1 MWAGALLRLGI
12 EGQPFATI
20 VASGP
25 RTALPHGRSSRRSVA
40 AGDWLLLD
48 FGAQVDGYCA
58 DITRTVVVGARATER
73 QRTLYALVE
82 EAQRRARAGVR
93 AGMAGR
99 EADALARDVIAARG
113 FGDAFGHSFFF
124 SSRRRHTR
132 YNKALEEL
140 QSEPRRA
147 SADSNTS
154 TASWRL
160 WRAATV

>member
-25 RTALPHGRSSRRSVA
+25 RTALPHARSSRRSVA

-82 EAQRRARAGVR
+82 EAQRRARAGGRGGV
-93 AGMAGR
+93 AGGGAG
-99 EADALARDVIAARG
+99 APARDPIAARG
-113 FGDAFGHSFFF
+113 FGGAIGDSPGHA
-124 SSRRRHTR
+124 TG
-132 YNKALEEL
+132 LEGH
-140 QSEPRRA
+140 A
-147 SADSNTS
+147 
-154 TASWRL
+154 
-160 WRAATV
+160 